1 MFYSLFYVG
10 CRAIMTAFDPTV
22 SVVSVGLQCW
32 PVCLGPTQVTL
43 STLRTKKTVRLVHVV
58 IIKQNF
64 TC

>member
-43 STLRTKKTVRLVHVV
+43 STLRTKKQWDLSTLL
-58 IIKQNF
+58 
-64 TC
+64 